1 MSNNIRD
8 QLINIEEGPL
18 DNFKDNARS
27 IVTFIKNTS
36 EKVTDSAKEYKKNN
50 WDDVKNSAKTFNKFV
65 KAAPGKIATA
75 VKDYSKQRERVAE
88 LRKELQRKKRELAAQ
103 NKKEFKLTP
112 TTKIVGGTALAAGLG
127 LGAHYL
133 YRKHKKNKKI
143 RASMKKKM

>member
-8 QLINIEEGPL
+8 QLINIEEE
-18 DNFKDNARS
+18 DMFDYVKDNAKKFSATVSNGLHR
-27 IVTFIKNTS
+27 IPGVIENIK
-36 EKVTDSAKEYKKNN
+36 KKS
-50 WDDVKNSAKTFNKFV
+50 DEIEARDVKEHEEQVAKQ
-65 KAAPGKIATA
+65 A
-75 VKDYSKQRERVAE
+75 KDLEAQ
-88 LRKELQRKKRELAAQ
+88 KKLEAQ
-103 NKKEFKLTP
+103 KEFKLTP

>member
-8 QLINIEEGPL
+8 QLKEVLYEEGL
-18 DNFKDNARS
+18 WDDVKDNARS
-27 IVTFIKNTS
+27 FNTL
-36 EKVTDSAKEYKKNN
+36 VKETTKKTI
-50 WDDVKNSAKTFNKFV
+50 DAVKNARDNY
-65 KAAPGKIATA
+65 KIQAQTTKNIIA
-75 VKDYSKQRERVAE
+75 DEKLKEK
-88 LRKELQRKKRELAAQ
+88 LRRKKREIELQQRELEAQ